1 MGKTS
6 VDYKNKA
13 DSLAK
18 IKRKMNL
25 KKSKSVENPRI

>member
-1 MGKTS
+1 MLGKMRIDTKS
-6 VDYKNKA
+6 KA

-25 KKSKSVENPRI
+25 KKSRSE